1 MSLPEEFLKTQKEK
15 LESEKERLMSEIS
28 KLKKYPD
35 YGDRDE
41 DNTQEIVDYEKNLSV
56 EDSLKQSLDEVNI
69 ALKSIETGDYGQCR
83 KCSVEIDR
91 ELLEVMPS
99 IDLCSKCQKK

>member
-1 MSLPEEFLKTQKEK
+1 MSLPKEFLKTQKAK
-15 LESEKERLMSEIS
+15 LESEKERLTSEIS

-56 EDSLKQSLDEVNI
+56 EDSLKQSLKEVKT
-69 ALKSIETGDYGQCR
+69 ALGSIETGDYGQCQ
-83 KCSVEIDR
+83 KCSAEFDCEI
-91 ELLEVMPS
+91 LEAMPS